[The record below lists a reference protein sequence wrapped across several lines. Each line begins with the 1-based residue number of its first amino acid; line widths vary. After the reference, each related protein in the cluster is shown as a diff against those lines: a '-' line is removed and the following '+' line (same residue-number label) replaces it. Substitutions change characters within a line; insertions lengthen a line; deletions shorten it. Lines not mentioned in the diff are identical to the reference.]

1 MKRHS
6 IATAAAALG
15 LLFSARAHAFTLLA
29 NLTGGWDTQEL
40 TFLVNESSCTALGIS
55 AGDLHAAIDAAV
67 DIWNSVP
74 TSNLKLVKGGATTGT
89 SNANPPV
96 IYCSTSPGDSI
107 AGTGS
112 AGVLGGRIVQGG
124 LVLNGDNSKIA
135 YFGSMTEARRLV
147 TVTHEI
153 GHVLGLGHSEL
164 NYALM
169 YYSIGSKADLRLSQD
184 DMDAMTWLYPRDEFS
199 DGVMGCATTQ
209 SVAPPSSGSGGA
221 GSSTLLAGWLSVFGL
236 AWLASRKRKE
246 VVEAG
251 G

>member
-1 MKRHS
+1 MNRTLLG
-6 IATAAAALG
+6 TAAAALG
-15 LLFSARAHAFTLLA
+15 LLASPTANAFTLLA
-29 NLTGGWDTQEL
+29 NLTGGWDAKEL
-40 TFLVNESSCTALGIS
+40 TFMVNESSCTGLGIS
-55 AGDLHAAIDAAV
+55 SADLNTAIDAAI

-74 TSNLKLVKGGATTGT
+74 TSNLKIVKGGPTTGT
-89 SNANPPV
+89 SNGNPPV
-96 IYCSTSPGDSI
+96 IYCSTSPGDTI

-112 AGVLGGRIVQGG
+112 AGILGGRIVQGS
-124 LVLNGDNSKIA
+124 LVLNGDNTKTA
-135 YFGSMTEARRLV
+135 YFGNLTEAKRLV

-184 DMDAMTWLYPRDEFS
+184 DMDALTWLYPRDEFS

-221 GSSTLLAGWLSVFGL
+221 GSSTLLVGWLSVFGL
-236 AWLASRKRKE
+236 AWLASRRMPRRI
-246 VVEAG
+246 
-251 G
+251 

>member
-1 MKRHS
+1 MNRTLFG
-6 IATAAAALG
+6 TAAVALG
-15 LLFSARAHAFTLLA
+15 LLASAPANAFTLLG
-29 NLTGGWDTQEL
+29 NLTGGWDTKEL
-40 TFLVNESSCTALGIS
+40 TFMVNESSCTGLGIS
-55 AGDLHAAIDAAV
+55 STDLNAAIEAAV

-74 TSNLKLVKGGATTGT
+74 TSNLKLVKGGTTTGT

-96 IYCSTSPGDSI
+96 IYCSTSPGDTI

-112 AGVLGGRIVQGG
+112 AGILGGRIVQGG
-124 LVLNGDNSKIA
+124 LVLNGDNTKTA
-135 YFGSMTEARRLV
+135 YFGNLTEAKRLV

-184 DMDAMTWLYPRDEFS
+184 DMDALTWLYPRDEFS

-209 SVAPPSSGSGGA
+209 SVVPPGSGMGSG
-221 GSSTLLAGWLSVFGL
+221 GSSTLLAGWFSIFGL
-236 AWLASRKRKE
+236 AWLASRRLSLRN
-246 VVEAG
+246 
-251 G
+251 